1 MRGRDMIAGASRQ
14 LGLKAIV
21 WRLLS
26 VPIYL
31 KILGIGALV
40 ASVFA
45 IVMICFAKPMIA
57 RTLYDIHEARARA
70 STVALAAVL
79 ERPVVI
85 DDLFMVRQHLANTML
100 AFPDVRYGVV
110 YDRDGRPVAHT
121 FDGELPPELRRTPVR
136 ATASSLLVLDHGD
149 DRIFDVTE
157 PIQGGQVGSLR
168 VGTSDEAVARQL
180 ASLTRSVWLALLL
193 CLALGQGLALLLAAV
208 LTRPIRHLVK
218 AANLVKQGR
227 FEHRAEVMWGDE
239 VGDLAVAFNR
249 MAAALEGYRLQVQHK
264 EEARQGLIK
273 RLVQAQEDERRS
285 IALELHDE
293 LGQSLMAVLL
303 SIHGLQRSGELS
315 EERANELD
323 GQIRLI
329 SDEVRAIARR
339 MRPSILDHGGLEV
352 ALESY
357 VEETSALSPIPIDY
371 QWIGRDGPERL
382 PSEVE
387 VTLFR
392 IAQESLTNVLRHAD
406 ATQASVVLAR
416 NDCAVSLLVEDD
428 GVGFNLACLEDR
440 RGCGGLGLMG
450 MQERATLLGGRFS
463 VTSSP
468 GRGTTVRVEIPT
480 DLGRSQ

>member
-1 MRGRDMIAGASRQ
+1 MKIGAARHR
-14 LGLKAIV
+14 GLKAIL

-31 KILGIGALV
+31 KILGIGVLV

-45 IVMICFAKPMIA
+45 VVMICFARPMIA
-57 RTLYDIHEARARA
+57 RTLYGNHEDRTTA
-70 STVALAAVL
+70 STVALAAML
-79 ERPVVI
+79 ERPVAI
-85 DDLFMVRQHLANTML
+85 EDLFMVRQHLANTML

-110 YDRDGRPVAHT
+110 YDRDGRPIAHT
-121 FDGELPPELRRTPVR
+121 FDGELPHELRHAPVR
-136 ATASSLLVLDHGD
+136 ATASNLLVLDDGAA
-149 DRIFDVTE
+149 RIFDVTE

-168 VGTSDEAVARQL
+168 VGTSDEAVTRQL
-180 ASLTRSVWLALLL
+180 TSLTRSIWLALLL
-193 CLALGQGLALLLAAV
+193 CLVLGQGLALLLAAI

-218 AANLVKQGR
+218 AANLVKLGR
-227 FEHRAEVMWGDE
+227 FEHRAEVMWADE
-239 VGDLAVAFNR
+239 VGDLTVAFNQ

-264 EEARQGLIK
+264 EEARQSLIK

-303 SIHGLQRSGELS
+303 SIHGLQRSGELA
-315 EERANELD
+315 EDRARELES
-323 GQIRLI
+323 QLRLI

-339 MRPSILDHGGLEV
+339 MRPSLLDHGGLEV

-371 QWIGRDGPERL
+371 RRIGRQEPRRL

-392 IAQESLTNVLRHAD
+392 IAQESLTNVLRHA
-406 ATQASVVLAR
+406 AASQASVVLAR
-416 NDCAVSLLVEDD
+416 NDGAVSLLVEDD
-428 GVGFNLACLEDR
+428 GVGFNLRGLEVR

-463 VTSSP
+463 ITSAP

-480 DLGRSQ
+480 DLGRSP